1 MAGVTQTIDT
11 YYAGISQQSDL
22 KKFPGQVK
30 DIINGIPD
38 VTDGLYKRPGAKR
51 IGTTPLANVQSNG
64 SWFHYYRDETEGSY
78 IGQVASDGKVRVWSC
93 NDGAEKNVWYA
104 TDNAAYNASTAA
116 HTSITGYLTP
126 SSATSTEDIQAL
138 TINDTTFLNNRT
150 KTVGT
155 TGTTDARPESHFAYI
170 DLLRTENGR
179 QYSLNI
185 YSTESTSTIN
195 KATRVKISSDTLAEG
210 GNTGTCPG
218 IGTQVFSVTAAG
230 SYSGTN
236 IVSVKN
242 SSGTDITSGRDNL
255 IFRIT
260 TLGQNGQ
267 LLPIDD
273 TDSGTPS
280 NVFSCTY
287 NRQVVLLHGGEGW
300 EVGDEIT
307 VTLDQAKT
315 NYNYT
320 VKIEEIE
327 AVAIKANIKA
337 VRPTPTPFDADTA
350 VTVDTILGG
359 ISAELPGTISHV
371 IIGNGIYLH
380 SSNPFSVEISEKDL
394 MRVMQEDVNDVA
406 ELPNQCKDGY
416 IVKVANSKDSSDD
429 DYYLKFKGND
439 NLDGPGSW
447 VECAAPG
454 IVKSLDATTMPHVLQ
469 RQADGDFLVKKY
481 TWEDREVGDDNT
493 NPLPTFADGSSKI
506 NNVLFFRNRLALLS
520 GSNVILSRPGELTT
534 PSFFGKTALA
544 VSAVDPIDISSSSE
558 FPSDLFDGIETTAG
572 LLVFSTNQ
580 QFLLSSDAEI
590 LNPDTAKL
598 RSVCT
603 YNYNKDLSPISL
615 GTTVGYLDNSGKFS
629 RFNEMLGIQREQE
642 PLVGE
647 QSKIV
652 PTLLPKDLDLLTNS
666 RENQLVLFGK
676 TNTDIVY
683 GYKYLVSGNER
694 PQQAWFKWKF
704 NNPLKYHFIIDDNY
718 YLLDTDNFLQKVS
731 LMQTDVDPS
740 IDETVGSDTSNYL
753 IHLDNWITVSGG
765 SYNNSTK
772 LTTFTNQATWLPS
785 VTTPNGKLVIV
796 DIDPNSVRVG
806 RYADCTLLNNNP
818 NDDFTLPGDWSR
830 EVISITVTNGGS
842 NYTSAP
848 SVSITGGGG
857 TGAEATASIAN
868 GAVTAITLTNNGYNF
883 TSAPT
888 VSISGGGGSSAAA
901 TAAIHD
907 GSYYMGYLYEYHV
920 HFPHFYLTQVQGK
933 QAKADVNSSLIIHRI
948 KLNFGKS
955 GLYTTTLYRKD
966 KADYSE
972 TYESSISDEY
982 SVSDAPY
989 LPEQVQTVPV
999 YEKTDN
1005 VEVILK
1011 SSHPAPATLNALT
1024 WEGDYS
1030 QRNYKRV

>member
-1 MAGVTQTIDT
+1 M
-11 YYAGISQQSDL
+11 
-22 KKFPGQVK
+22 
-30 DIINGIPD
+30 
-38 VTDGLYKRPGAKR
+38 
-51 IGTTPLANVQSNG
+51 
-64 SWFHYYRDETEGSY
+64 
-78 IGQVASDGKVRVWSC
+78 
-93 NDGAEKNVWYA
+93 
-104 TDNAAYNASTAA
+104 
-116 HTSITGYLTP
+116 
-126 SSATSTEDIQAL
+126 
-138 TINDTTFLNNRT
+138 
-150 KTVGT
+150 
-155 TGTTDARPESHFAYI
+155 
-170 DLLRTENGR
+170 
-179 QYSLNI
+179 
-185 YSTESTSTIN
+185 
-195 KATRVKISSDTLAEG
+195 
-210 GNTGTCPG
+210 
-218 IGTQVFSVTAAG
+218 
-230 SYSGTN
+230 
-236 IVSVKN
+236 
-242 SSGTDITSGRDNL
+242 
-255 IFRIT
+255 
-260 TLGQNGQ
+260 
-267 LLPIDD
+267 
-273 TDSGTPS
+273 
-280 NVFSCTY
+280 
-287 NRQVVLLHGGEGW
+287 
-300 EVGDEIT
+300 
-307 VTLDQAKT
+307 
-315 NYNYT
+315 
-320 VKIEEIE
+320 
-327 AVAIKANIKA
+327 
-337 VRPTPTPFDADTA
+337 
-350 VTVDTILGG
+350 
-359 ISAELPGTISHV
+359 
-371 IIGNGIYLH
+371 
-380 SSNPFSVEISEKDL
+380 
-394 MRVMQEDVNDVA
+394 
-406 ELPNQCKDGY
+406 
-416 IVKVANSKDSSDD
+416 
-429 DYYLKFKGND
+429 
-439 NLDGPGSW
+439 
-447 VECAAPG
+447 
-454 IVKSLDATTMPHVLQ
+454 
-469 RQADGDFLVKKY
+469 
-481 TWEDREVGDDNT
+481 
-493 NPLPTFADGSSKI
+493 
-506 NNVLFFRNRLALLS
+506 
-520 GSNVILSRPGELTT
+520 
-534 PSFFGKTALA
+534 
-544 VSAVDPIDISSSSE
+544 
-558 FPSDLFDGIETTAG
+558 
-572 LLVFSTNQ
+572 
-580 QFLLSSDAEI
+580 SSDAEI

-603 YNYNKDLSPISL
+603 YNYNKDLPPISL
-615 GTTVGYLDNSGKFS
+615 GTTIAYLDNSGKFS
-629 RFNEMLGIQREQE
+629 RFNEMANIQREGE
-642 PLVGE
+642 PIIGE

-676 TNTDIVY
+676 TDTDIVY
-683 GYKYLVSGNER
+683 GYKYLVSGDKR
-694 PQQAWFKWKF
+694 PQSAWFKWKF

-796 DIDPNSVRVG
+796 DIDTNSVRVG

-842 NYTSAP
+842 DYTSAP

-920 HFPHFYLTQVQGK
+920 HFPHFYLTQVQGE